1 MTIPPFTPATLII
14 KDPDRL
20 AEAAREFVAA
30 MQGHCVFAFDGPM
43 GAGKTTLTAAVC
55 RALGVDGDDTAS
67 PTFAIHNEYLT
78 SGGAPIHHFDLYRL
92 ADTAEALD
100 AGLEDYLDSGDI
112 CFIEWPEVAEPLLP
126 DDTVRV
132 AITEQPDGSRLV
144 TLSPYF

>member
-1 MTIPPFTPATLII
+1 MTSTPFTPATLSI
-14 KDPDRL
+14 KSADRL

-30 MQGHCVFAFDGPM
+30 MQGRRVFAFDGSM

-78 SGGAPIHHFDLYRL
+78 ADGEAIHHFDLYRL

-100 AGLEDYLDSGDI
+100 AGLEDYLDSGDL

-132 AITEQPDGSRLV
+132 SVTEQPDGSRLV
-144 TLSPYF
+144 TLTPYF